1 MMTMQKAQTEYFAFM
16 GNSCG
21 VEPTPALR
29 DIEQS
34 IEECKAMLDYA
45 INRADREEINFWRRM
60 LQTAKVQRRELLA
73 T

>member
-1 MMTMQKAQTEYFAFM
+1 MTMQEARTEYFAFM

-21 VEPTPALR
+21 VEPIPALS

-34 IEECKAMLDYA
+34 IEECRAMLNCA
-45 INRADREEINFWRRM
+45 INRTDKEEINFWRRM